1 MIDKIKIGIIGA
13 AGYTAGEL
21 KGIPMRKLFSR
32 RAKAM
37 PAILFRK
44 SIKTLWVRWICH
56 LWKKRILAM

>member
-21 KGIPMRKLFSR
+21 MRILKGIPMLISFSR
-32 RAKAM
+32 RARAM

-44 SIKTLWVRWICH
+44 SIKILWVR
-56 LWKKRILAM
+56 